1 MRRKLIAGNWKM
13 YKTTAEAVALVDEI
27 KKGASGAPSDVLV
40 APPYT
45 SLVAVVAAAKGSPVA
60 VAAQNM
66 HFEKEGAYTGEVSA
80 AMLKDIGVG
89 NVILGHSERRQ
100 YFAETDEGVAKKTK
114 VALDNGLTPISCVGE
129 TARRARGRQTME
141 VVGRQVDAILN
152 AVSADEA
159 KKVVIAYEPVWAIG
173 TGKVA
178 TPEQA
183 QEVHAFIRSRIAA
196 KHGQAGGRRPP
207 HPLRRQRQARQR
219 QGPDG
224 APGRRR
230 RARRR
235 RLAQGRLVPQARPLR
250 QAVTTAGSDLGSR
263 ISNPRP
269 RRAHASAGADLLQP
283 VLPRA
288 SCFGIGSPRRA
299 RDARRPHLDPSPAI
313 AYHSVSG

>member
-13 YKTTAEAVALVDEI
+13 YKTTAEAVALVGEI
-27 KKGASGAPSDVLV
+27 KKGAAGAPSDILV
-40 APPYT
+40 SPPYT

-66 HFEKEGAYTGEVSA
+66 HFEKEGAFTGEVSA

-129 TARRARGRQTME
+129 TLAEREAGRTMD
-141 VVGRQVDAILN
+141 VIRRQVDAILN

-183 QEVHAFIRSRIAA
+183 QEVHAFIRAEIAR
-196 KHGQAGGRRPP
+196 KH
-207 HPLRRQRQARQR
+207 
-219 QGPDG
+219 
-224 APGRRR
+224 
-230 RARRR
+230 
-235 RLAQGRLVPQARPLR
+235 AQGV
-250 QAVTTAGSDLGSR
+250 
-263 ISNPRP
+263 
-269 RRAHASAGADLLQP
+269 AD
-283 VLPRA
+283 V
-288 SCFGIGSPRRA
+288 
-299 RDARRPHLDPSPAI
+299 
-313 AYHSVSG
+313 